1 MYGPPGTGKTLF
13 AKKLALHSGMDYAI
27 MTGGDVA
34 PMGREGVTAMHKVFD
49 WASTSRR
56 GLLLFVD
63 EADAFLRKRAT
74 EKISEDLRATL
85 NAFLH
90 RTGQHSSKFMLV
102 LASNQ
107 PEQFDW
113 AINDRIDEMVCFAL
127 PQREERERLVRM
139 YFDKYVLKPATEGKQ
154 RLKVAQFD
162 YGKKCSEVAQL
173 TEGMSGREIAQ
184 LAVAWQAMAY
194 SSEDGVLTEAMMDA
208 RVQDAV
214 QQHQQKMQWLKVE
227 RPDSQT
233 NKPPHP
239 SLLSC

>member
-1 MYGPPGTGKTLF
+1 MILGS
-13 AKKLALHSGMDYAI
+13 LAHSL
-27 MTGGDVA
+27 
-34 PMGREGVTAMHKVFD
+34 P
-49 WASTSRR
+49 SR
-56 GLLLFVD
+56 LCVD
-63 EADAFLRKRAT
+63 SHGSLDPLGNF
-74 EKISEDLRATL
+74 
-85 NAFLH
+85 
-90 RTGQHSSKFMLV
+90 SS
-102 LASNQ
+102 
-107 PEQFDW
+107 
-113 AINDRIDEMVCFAL
+113 R
-127 PQREERERLVRM
+127 
-139 YFDKYVLKPATEGKQ
+139 

-227 RPDSQT
+227 RPDSEAS
-233 NKPPHP
+233 KPPHP